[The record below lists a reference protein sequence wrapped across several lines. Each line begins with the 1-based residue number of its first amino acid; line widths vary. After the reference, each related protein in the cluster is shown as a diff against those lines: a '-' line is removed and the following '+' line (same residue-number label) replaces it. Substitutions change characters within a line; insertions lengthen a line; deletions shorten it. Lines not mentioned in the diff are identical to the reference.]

1 MASDLKK
8 AERHAEAQRRYR
20 EKNLETT
27 REKARE
33 RMRWKRASR
42 SVEELAAAPEKRREA
57 DANYNEYKFVQ
68 KFGHRQFME
77 HYFPLYAERGTKHLP
92 GLKFQDRTR
101 ERKKHIRAHQRK

>member
-20 EKNLETT
+20 EK
-27 REKARE
+27 
-33 RMRWKRASR
+33 KRASR
-42 SVEELAAAPEKRREA
+42 SIEELAAAPEKRREA
-57 DANYNEYKFVQ
+57 DANYNEYRRRCKFVQ